1 MRRCLRRL
9 SARPPKRVGTGGISQ
24 LRWAAG
30 VGRDRRTGSPFLYR
44 PNQWSGEN
52 ENENKID
59 RERQRAGASA
69 QNEWQRGTEANMRKK
84 PKTGE
89 GRGNKRR
96 QSQPGR
102 DVGGAKHETGR
113 NGQNDKRH
121 GRERTEA
128 GAAKEGNK
136 ESEQNKIKISAGL
149 VSGGTCILELARKS
163 EVSDSTNSM
172 IWSLELSSGSKG
184 RLKREHRTIESR
196 EVTLADSDRGDRC
209 FGKRQVRDSRR
220 GARNYSME
228 WPQERS
234 VLKVV
239 V

>member
-1 MRRCLRRL
+1 MTKEVRNFNNVNFVNVTLLDVNAVTNFHLREKTSPEKHQIYNISGDRFITKTIARL
-9 SARPPKRVGTGGISQ
+9 IT
-24 LRWAAG
+24 AAFT
-30 VGRDRRTGSPFLYR
+30 VAI
-44 PNQWSGEN
+44 
-52 ENENKID
+52 ENKID

-136 ESEQNKIKISAGL
+136 ESEQNKI
-149 VSGGTCILELARKS
+149 
-163 EVSDSTNSM
+163 SM
-172 IWSLELSSGSKG
+172 VHSS
-184 RLKREHRTIESR
+184 
-196 EVTLADSDRGDRC
+196 
-209 FGKRQVRDSRR
+209 
-220 GARNYSME
+220 
-228 WPQERS
+228 
-234 VLKVV
+234 
-239 V
+239 

>member
-1 MRRCLRRL
+1 MCTSLCKNSWGWVNVRSSRESTCEELRYL
-9 SARPPKRVGTGGISQ
+9 
-24 LRWAAG
+24 LRYTRAFG
-30 VGRDRRTGSPFLYR
+30 DGPRNFEGS
-44 PNQWSGEN
+44 WSSLVRGLHTIGERKY
-52 ENENKID
+52 ENKID

-136 ESEQNKIKISAGL
+136 ESEQNKIRVIEKASYITPVPGGVGPMTVAMLMQNTYSAAC
-149 VSGGTCILELARKS
+149 SQIRYETGTITEYQTWDDES
-163 EVSDSTNSM
+163 ENVAFV
-172 IWSLELSSGSKG
+172 I
-184 RLKREHRTIESR
+184 
-196 EVTLADSDRGDRC
+196 
-209 FGKRQVRDSRR
+209 
-220 GARNYSME
+220 
-228 WPQERS
+228 
-234 VLKVV
+234 
-239 V
+239 

>member
-1 MRRCLRRL
+1 
-9 SARPPKRVGTGGISQ
+9 
-24 LRWAAG
+24 
-30 VGRDRRTGSPFLYR
+30 
-44 PNQWSGEN
+44 
-52 ENENKID
+52 
-59 RERQRAGASA
+59 
-69 QNEWQRGTEANMRKK
+69 MRKK

-172 IWSLELSSGSKG
+172 IWSFDSGSG
-184 RLKREHRTIESR
+184 DSTSDHASEVVNCIINIVSINDRLPGIELKTIS
-196 EVTLADSDRGDRC
+196 
-209 FGKRQVRDSRR
+209 
-220 GARNYSME
+220 
-228 WPQERS
+228 
-234 VLKVV
+234 
-239 V
+239 

>member
-1 MRRCLRRL
+1 MPATPGGSSEAADSLPSRLVVDAFFERRR
-9 SARPPKRVGTGGISQ
+9 SGKIFVFF
-24 LRWAAG
+24 
-30 VGRDRRTGSPFLYR
+30 RTIME
-44 PNQWSGEN
+44 NSGE
-52 ENENKID
+52 EIQQ
-59 RERQRAGASA
+59 QRTGASA

-136 ESEQNKIKISAGL
+136 ESEQNKI
-149 VSGGTCILELARKS
+149 
-163 EVSDSTNSM
+163 SM
-172 IWSLELSSGSKG
+172 VHSS
-184 RLKREHRTIESR
+184 
-196 EVTLADSDRGDRC
+196 
-209 FGKRQVRDSRR
+209 
-220 GARNYSME
+220 
-228 WPQERS
+228 
-234 VLKVV
+234 
-239 V
+239 

>member
-1 MRRCLRRL
+1 MVDIW
-9 SARPPKRVGTGGISQ
+9 PNE
-24 LRWAAG
+24 
-30 VGRDRRTGSPFLYR
+30 RT
-44 PNQWSGEN
+44 
-52 ENENKID
+52 NENKID

-136 ESEQNKIKISAGL
+136 ESEQNKI
-149 VSGGTCILELARKS
+149 
-163 EVSDSTNSM
+163 SM
-172 IWSLELSSGSKG
+172 VHSS
-184 RLKREHRTIESR
+184 
-196 EVTLADSDRGDRC
+196 
-209 FGKRQVRDSRR
+209 
-220 GARNYSME
+220 
-228 WPQERS
+228 
-234 VLKVV
+234 
-239 V
+239 

>member
-1 MRRCLRRL
+1 
-9 SARPPKRVGTGGISQ
+9 
-24 LRWAAG
+24 
-30 VGRDRRTGSPFLYR
+30 
-44 PNQWSGEN
+44 
-52 ENENKID
+52 
-59 RERQRAGASA
+59 
-69 QNEWQRGTEANMRKK
+69 MRKK

-149 VSGGTCILELARKS
+149 VSGGTCLLELARTR
-163 EVSDSTNSM
+163 VM
-172 IWSLELSSGSKG
+172 RSLKLQRSGSAFLRLSGIRVGREIGRNRLAATGTAGGKWRGTEGSQESSSVEGMQIVISWKG
-184 RLKREHRTIESR
+184 GKWACVITWLVSCAERKGERKKKKNPRT
-196 EVTLADSDRGDRC
+196 
-209 FGKRQVRDSRR
+209 
-220 GARNYSME
+220 
-228 WPQERS
+228 
-234 VLKVV
+234 
-239 V
+239 

>member
-1 MRRCLRRL
+1 MLKFNIFSFIYLCRI
-9 SARPPKRVGTGGISQ
+9 PHFWT
-24 LRWAAG
+24 
-30 VGRDRRTGSPFLYR
+30 Y
-44 PNQWSGEN
+44 
-52 ENENKID
+52 ENKID

-136 ESEQNKIKISAGL
+136 ESEQNKI
-149 VSGGTCILELARKS
+149 
-163 EVSDSTNSM
+163 SM
-172 IWSLELSSGSKG
+172 VHSS
-184 RLKREHRTIESR
+184 
-196 EVTLADSDRGDRC
+196 
-209 FGKRQVRDSRR
+209 
-220 GARNYSME
+220 
-228 WPQERS
+228 
-234 VLKVV
+234 
-239 V
+239 